1 MILIYVDC
9 IKLGEAGGQNTKCAK
24 SVFKT
29 KINKKTYNNLS
40 FSNIIKTFKKKYKN
54 KKPHPQQQK
63 YVHSFSCT
71 LKYISVS

>member
-29 KINKKTYNNLS
+29 KINTKKTYNNLCLS
-40 FSNIIKTFKKKYKN
+40 PI
-54 KKPHPQQQK
+54 
-63 YVHSFSCT
+63 
-71 LKYISVS
+71 